1 MEVFE
6 SVYQNP
12 ILREYFNTA
21 QFKVTPWV
29 NDPNGF
35 SHPFVF
41 DFEKN
46 FLIKPML
53 VTSTTGCTNGGG

>member
-12 ILREYFNTA
+12 ILREYFNTE
-21 QFKVTPWV
+21 QFHVTPWV
-29 NDPNGF
+29 RDPNGF

-41 DFEKN
+41 DFEKKI
-46 FLIKPML
+46 F
-53 VTSTTGCTNGGG
+53 